1 MNKRIIA
8 SILTV
13 IMLMTML
20 PTAAFAADGESTETG
35 NSTTPEAAIY
45 LDQQHGAD
53 DNDGLSKT
61 TAVKTIE
68 KANELANEKNI
79 KDICISS
86 FYQVTGTETW
96 DLGGK
101 TLHRY
106 GLGGYMIELVSASAS
121 LTLSNIV
128 IDGAECTV
136 DATHAAET
144 DSIIKAANGGTIVL
158 NSGAILQNNKAMQFG
173 SGVLANNGVNI
184 TMEDGAIIRN
194 NTNRNYEL
202 GGGILIGNGSTF
214 TMNGGEI
221 SGNTANGGGGVA
233 IIGSTMVMNNG
244 TISNNST
251 YQTSGQGSYGAGVY
265 VADYANSSGG
275 DTLFTAT
282 PASFEMN
289 GGKITGNKALDY
301 GGGIV
306 TFPQRSQK
314 ITINIKNGEI
324 SGNKVTRGSGGAVAA
339 FFGVTEL
346 NIKDGTLTGNSA
358 YQFGGG
364 VFLYQATNVTI
375 SGGTISENKALRG
388 GGGVCLREG
397 SAVKQTGGSIEN
409 NVAKVG
415 GGIYSG
421 TYTMTG
427 GVIKDNN
434 NSLTE
439 EARLSTLGDGVFVGT
454 AFNLG
459 NDAEISTNNDV
470 YLTAG
475 DSISKEG
482 RYINV
487 ISPYTGASTA
497 KPIQIH
503 SEDRTVENT
512 EIGTQLV
519 RYMTDAGGEA
529 AAATA
534 DADGIFVPSWKMPEG
549 LAIGQSKAAGKTDWM
564 TYVPAVKIQ
573 YQWVSTD
580 NPTDVTPPANDY
592 IRTGRAY
599 TAKAQ
604 QNSHQGYTFDGWYTD
619 TTCTV
624 PYVNGTVLNTDTVLY
639 GRWKAEHGNLSVA
652 KTVAGNNGDTSKA
665 FNFTVTLGDTGI
677 NGTFGDMTFAD
688 GVATFVLKHGE
699 SKTAVGLPAGI
710 TYTVTEAEADKDGYT
725 TTSVNASG
733 SIIKDDT
740 AAVTFTNTRNSSS
753 SHHST
758 RYTLHY
764 ESNGGTAYK
773 DERYSSGTKVTLDK
787 TPTRESYTFTGW
799 YADKALTQKITSVT
813 MNSDKT
819 VYAGWEATG
828 VPDKL
833 NGDDHFA
840 YVIGYPDGKVHPKG
854 NISRAE
860 TATIFFRL
868 LKADIRDGNLT
879 ADNGFSDVAD
889 GQWHNKA
896 ISTMAKLG
904 IVKGRR
910 ADRFDPDASITRAEF
925 AAICARFNTKPVEN
939 SGSFSDISGHW
950 AENEIERAA
959 AFGWISGYPDG
970 TFRPDARITRAEAMT
985 MINRVLCRMPQSES
999 DLLDSMVT
1007 WPDNKPS
1014 DWHYL
1019 AVQEATNSHDFDRQ
1033 GEVGESWTKL
1043 TSVPDWT
1050 RYQK

>member
-1 MNKRIIA
+1 MKKRIIA

-35 NSTTPEAAIY
+35 DSTTPEAAIY

-79 KDICISS
+79 KDICLSS

-173 SGVLANNGVNI
+173 SGILANNRVNI

-251 YQTSGQGSYGAGVY
+251 YKTSGQGSYGAGVY

-301 GGGIV
+301 GGGIL
-306 TFPQRSQK
+306 TFPQQGQQ
-314 ITINIKNGEI
+314 ITININNGNI
-324 SGNKVTRGSGGAVAA
+324 SGNQVTEGSGGAVAA

-346 NIKDGTLTGNSA
+346 NIKDGTLTENSA
-358 YQFGGG
+358 RSYGGG
-364 VFLYQATNVTI
+364 VFLYDATNVTI
-375 SGGTISENKALRG
+375 SGGTISENKASQ
-388 GGGVCLREG
+388 GGGVYLWPT
-397 SAVKQTGGSIEN
+397 SAAKQTGGSIEN
-409 NVAKVG
+409 NVANAG
-415 GGIYSG
+415 GGVCGG

-439 EARLSTLGDGVFVGT
+439 TERLAAKGDGVYVGT
-454 AFNLG
+454 AFKLG
-459 NDAEISTNNDV
+459 SDAEISTNNDV
-470 YLTAG
+470 YLVKGSSVA
-475 DSISKEG
+475 KEG

-487 ISPYTGASTA
+487 ISPYTGASNA

-503 SEDRTVENT
+503 SEDRTVEDT

-519 RYMTDAGGEA
+519 RYTTDAGGEVA
-529 AAATA
+529 AAKA
-534 DADGIFVPSWKMPEG
+534 DTDGIFVPSWKVQEG
-549 LAIGQSKAAGKTDWM
+549 LVIGQSKAAGKTDWM
-564 TYVPAVKIQ
+564 TYVPNRHGDL
-573 YQWVSTD
+573 T
-580 NPTDVTPPANDY
+580 VT
-592 IRTGRAY
+592 
-599 TAKAQ
+599 
-604 QNSHQGYTFDGWYTD
+604 
-619 TTCTV
+619 
-624 PYVNGTVLNTDTVLY
+624 
-639 GRWKAEHGNLSVA
+639 
-652 KTVAGNNGDTSKA
+652 KTVAGNAGDTSKA

-677 NGTFGDMTFAD
+677 NGTFGEMTFTD
-688 GVATFVLKHGE
+688 GAATFALKHGE
-699 SKTAVGLPAGI
+699 SKTAKDLPAGI
-710 TYTVTEAEADKDGYT
+710 TYTVTEAEADQDGYT
-725 TTSVNASG
+725 TTAANAS
-733 SIIKDDT
+733 SRIVKDATVT
-740 AAVTFTNTRNSSS
+740 AAFTNTKNSSGGS
-753 SHHST
+753 HST
-758 RYTLHY
+758 KKYTLHY
-764 ESNGGTAYK
+764 ESNGGTAYQ

-819 VYAGWEATG
+819 VYASWVATG
-828 VPDKL
+828 VPDML
-833 NGDDHFA
+833 NGDDHYA
-840 YVIGYPDGKVHPKG
+840 YVIGYPDGNVHPQG

-868 LKADIRDGNLT
+868 LKAGTRDGNLT
-879 ADNGFSDVAD
+879 AENVFADVAN
-889 GQWHNKA
+889 GKWFNKA
-896 ISTMAKLG
+896 VSTMAKLG
-904 IVKGRR
+904 IVKGRS
-910 ADRFDPDASITRAEF
+910 AETFAPDAPITRAEF
-925 AAICARFNTKPVEN
+925 AAICARFNTKPTN
-939 SGSFSDISGHW
+939 TSNSFSDISGHW
-950 AENEIERAA
+950 AEAEIERAV
-959 AFGWISGYPDG
+959 AFGWIAGYPDG
-970 TFRPDARITRAEAMT
+970 TFRPDTYITRAEAMT
-985 MINRVLCRMPQSES
+985 MINRVLCRMPQDEK
-999 DLLDSMVT
+999 DLLRTMVV
-1007 WPDNKPS
+1007 WPDNKPT
-1014 DWHYL
+1014 DWYYL
-1019 AVQEATNSHDFDRQ
+1019 AVQEATNSHEFERK
-1033 GEVGESWTKL
+1033 GAVNETWTKL
-1043 TSVPDWT
+1043 TSAPDWT
-1050 RYQK
+1050 RYQ

>member
-1 MNKRIIA
+1 MKKRIIT

-35 NSTTPEAAIY
+35 DSTTPEAAIY

-79 KDICISS
+79 KDICLSS
-86 FYQVTGTETW
+86 FYKVTGTETW

-106 GLGGYMIELVSASAS
+106 NLGGYMIELANASAS

-128 IDGAECTV
+128 IDGAECSV
-136 DATHAAET
+136 DAAHAAET

-158 NSGAILQNNKAMQFG
+158 NSGAILQNNKAAQFG
-173 SGVLANNGVNI
+173 SGILANNGVNI

-314 ITINIKNGEI
+314 ITININNGEI

-346 NIKDGTLTGNSA
+346 NIKGGTLTGNSA

-439 EARLSTLGDGVFVGT
+439 AARLSTLGDGVFVGT

-503 SEDRTVENT
+503 SEDHTVENT

-519 RYMTDAGGEA
+519 RYTTDAGGET

-580 NPTDVTPPANDY
+580 NPNDVTPPANDY

-677 NGTFGDMTFAD
+677 NGTFGEMTFAD

-764 ESNGGTAYK
+764 ESNGGTAYQ

-787 TPTRESYTFTGW
+787 VPIRESYTFTGW
-799 YADKALTQKITSVT
+799 YADQELTDKITSVT

-819 VYAGWEATG
+819 VYAGWVATG
-828 VPDKL
+828 VPDML
-833 NGDDHFA
+833 NGDDHYA
-840 YVIGYPDGKVHPKG
+840 YVIGYPDGNVHPQG

-868 LKADIRDGNLT
+868 LKADTRDGNLT
-879 ADNGFSDVAD
+879 AENVFADVAN
-889 GQWHNKA
+889 GKWFNKA
-896 ISTMAKLG
+896 VSTMAKLG
-904 IVKGRR
+904 IVKGRS
-910 ADRFDPDASITRAEF
+910 AETFAPDAPITRAEF
-925 AAICARFNTKPVEN
+925 AAICARFNTKPTN
-939 SGSFSDISGHW
+939 TSNSFSDISGHW
-950 AENEIERAA
+950 AEAEIERAV
-959 AFGWISGYPDG
+959 AFGWIAGYPDG
-970 TFRPDARITRAEAMT
+970 TFRPDTYITRAEAMT
-985 MINRVLCRMPQSES
+985 MINRVLCRMPQDEK
-999 DLLDSMVT
+999 DLLRTMVV
-1007 WPDNKPS
+1007 WPDNKPT
-1014 DWHYL
+1014 DWYYL
-1019 AVQEATNSHDFDRQ
+1019 AVQEATNSHEFERK
-1033 GEVGESWTKL
+1033 GAVNEKWTKL
-1043 TSVPDWT
+1043 TSAPDWT
-1050 RYQK
+1050 RYQ

>member
-35 NSTTPEAAIY
+35 DSTTPETAIY

-61 TAVKTIE
+61 TAVQTIE
-68 KANELANEKNI
+68 KAKELANEKNI
-79 KDICISS
+79 NDICLSS
-86 FYQVTGTETW
+86 FYRVTGTETW

-106 GLGGYMIELVSASAS
+106 GLGGYMIELADASAS

-158 NSGAILQNNKAMQFG
+158 NSGAILQNNKAAQFG
-173 SGVLANNGVNI
+173 SGILANNRVNI

-202 GGGILIGNGSTF
+202 GGGILIGNSSTF

-233 IIGSTMVMNNG
+233 IIGSTMVMNGG

-251 YQTSGQGSYGAGVY
+251 YKTSGQGSYGAGVY
-265 VADYANSSGG
+265 VADYANASGG
-275 DTLFTAT
+275 DTLFTGQ

-289 GGKITGNKALDY
+289 GGKITGNTALDY
-301 GGGIV
+301 GGGV
-306 TFPQRSQK
+306 LTFPQQSQK
-314 ITINIKNGEI
+314 ITININNGEI
-324 SGNKVTRGSGGAVAA
+324 SGNKVTKGSGGAVAA

-346 NIKDGTLTGNSA
+346 NIKGGTLTGNSA

-375 SGGTISENKALRG
+375 SGGTISKNKALRS

-580 NPTDVTPPANDY
+580 NPNDVTPPANDY

-677 NGTFGDMTFAD
+677 NGTFGEMTFAD

-879 ADNGFSDVAD
+879 ADNDFSDVAN

-904 IVKGRR
+904 IVKGRC

-925 AAICARFNTKPVEN
+925 AAICARFNTRPVEN

-1043 TSVPDWT
+1043 TSVPDWK
-1050 RYQK
+1050 RYQ

>member
-79 KDICISS
+79 KDICLSS

-106 GLGGYMIELVSASAS
+106 GLGGYMIELADASAS

-375 SGGTISENKALRG
+375 SGGTISKNKALRS

-519 RYMTDAGGEA
+519 RYTTDAGGDTA
-529 AAATA
+529 AAKA
-534 DADGIFVPSWKMPEG
+534 DEDGIFVPSWKMPEG
-549 LAIGQSKAAGKTDWM
+549 LVIGQSKATGKTDWM

-639 GRWKAEHGNLSVA
+639 GRWKATHGNLSVA

-677 NGTFGDMTFAD
+677 NGTLGEMTFAD

-879 ADNGFSDVAD
+879 ADNEFSDVSD

-896 ISTMAKLG
+896 VSTMAKLG

-939 SGSFSDISGHW
+939 SGSFSDIYGHW

-970 TFRPDARITRAEAMT
+970 TFHPDARITRAEAMT

-1019 AVQEATNSHDFDRQ
+1019 AVQEATNSHDFNRQ

-1043 TSVPDWT
+1043 TNVPDWKQ
-1050 RYQK
+1050 YQ

>member
-20 PTAAFAADGESTETG
+20 PTAAFAADGESIETG
-35 NSTTPEAAIY
+35 NSTTLETAIY

-53 DNDGLSKT
+53 DNDGLSEA

-68 KANELANEKNI
+68 KANELANANNI
-79 KDICISS
+79 NDICLSS

-101 TLHRY
+101 ALHRY
-106 GLGGYMIELVSASAS
+106 GLGGYMIELVDASAS

-158 NSGAILQNNKAMQFG
+158 NSGAILQNNKAAQFG
-173 SGVLANNGVNI
+173 SGILANNRVNI

-194 NTNRNYEL
+194 NTNSNYEL

-233 IIGSTMVMNNG
+233 IIGSTMVMHDG
-244 TISNNST
+244 VISNNST
-251 YQTSGQGSYGAGVY
+251 YRTSGQGSYGAGVY

-314 ITINIKNGEI
+314 ITININNGEI

-346 NIKDGTLTGNSA
+346 NIKDGTLTENSA
-358 YQFGGG
+358 QNYGGG
-364 VFLYQATNVTI
+364 VFLYDATNVTI
-375 SGGTISENKALRG
+375 SGGTLTGNSARRF
-388 GGGVCLREG
+388 GGGVYLNTD
-397 SAVKQTGGSIEN
+397 SAVTQTGGSIEN
-409 NVAKVG
+409 NVAYTG
-415 GGIYSG
+415 GGVCGG

-439 EARLSTLGDGVFVGT
+439 EVRLSTRGDGVFVGT

-475 DSISKEG
+475 DSIPKEG

-487 ISPYTGASTA
+487 ISQYTGASTA

-503 SEDRTVENT
+503 SEDHTVENT

-519 RYMTDAGGEA
+519 RYTTDAGGEA

-580 NPTDVTPPANDY
+580 NPNDVTPPANDY

-677 NGTFGDMTFAD
+677 NGTFGEMTFAD

-819 VYAGWEATG
+819 VYAGWEVTG

-879 ADNGFSDVAD
+879 ADNEFSDVSD

-896 ISTMAKLG
+896 VSTMAKLG

-939 SGSFSDISGHW
+939 NGSFSDISGHW

-1019 AVQEATNSHDFDRQ
+1019 AVQEATNSHDFNRQ

-1043 TSVPDWT
+1043 TSVPDWKQ
-1050 RYQK
+1050 YQ

>member
-35 NSTTPEAAIY
+35 DSTTPEAAIY

-79 KDICISS
+79 KDICLSS

-173 SGVLANNGVNI
+173 SGILANNRVNI

-233 IIGSTMVMNNG
+233 IIGSTMVMNGG

-251 YQTSGQGSYGAGVY
+251 YKTSGQGSYGAGVY
-265 VADYANSSGG
+265 VADYANASGG

-289 GGKITGNKALDY
+289 GGSICDNTALDY
-301 GGGIV
+301 GGGV
-306 TFPQRSQK
+306 LTFPQQSKK
-314 ITINIKNGEI
+314 ITININNGEI
-324 SGNKVTRGSGGAVAA
+324 SGNKVTKGSGGAVAA
-339 FFGVTEL
+339 FFDDTEL
-346 NIKDGTLTGNSA
+346 NIKGGTLTGNSA

-375 SGGTISENKALRG
+375 SGGTISENKAFRG

-439 EARLSTLGDGVFVGT
+439 EARLSTRGDGVFVGT

-580 NPTDVTPPANDY
+580 NPNDVTPPANDY

-677 NGTFGDMTFAD
+677 NGTFGEMTFAD

-879 ADNGFSDVAD
+879 ADNDFSDVSD

-896 ISTMAKLG
+896 VSTMAKLG

-1019 AVQEATNSHDFDRQ
+1019 AVQEATNSHDFNRQ

-1043 TSVPDWT
+1043 TSVPDWKQ
-1050 RYQK
+1050 YQ

>member
-1 MNKRIIA
+1 MKKRIIT

-35 NSTTPEAAIY
+35 DSTTPEAAIY

-79 KDICISS
+79 KDICLSS
-86 FYQVTGTETW
+86 FYKVTGTETW

-106 GLGGYMIELVSASAS
+106 NLGGYMIELANASAS

-128 IDGAECTV
+128 IDGAECSV
-136 DATHAAET
+136 DAAHAAET

-158 NSGAILQNNKAMQFG
+158 NSGAILQNNKAAQFG
-173 SGVLANNGVNI
+173 SGILANNGVNI

-289 GGKITGNKALDY
+289 SGKITGNKALDY

-314 ITINIKNGEI
+314 ITININNGEI

-346 NIKDGTLTGNSA
+346 NIKGGTLTGNSA

-439 EARLSTLGDGVFVGT
+439 AARLSTLGDGVFVGT

-503 SEDRTVENT
+503 SEDHTVENT

-519 RYMTDAGGEA
+519 RYTTDAGGET

-580 NPTDVTPPANDY
+580 NPNDVTPPANDY

-677 NGTFGDMTFAD
+677 NGTFGEMTFAD

-764 ESNGGTAYK
+764 ESNGGTAYQ

-787 TPTRESYTFTGW
+787 APIRESYTFTGW
-799 YADKALTQKITSVT
+799 YTDEKLTDKITSVT
-813 MNSDKT
+813 MTSDKT
-819 VYAGWEATG
+819 VYAGWVATG
-828 VPDKL
+828 VPDML
-833 NGDDHFA
+833 NGDDHDA
-840 YVIGYPDGKVHPKG
+840 YVIGYPDGNVHPQG

-868 LKADIRDGNLT
+868 LKADTRDGNLT
-879 ADNGFSDVAD
+879 AENVFADVAN
-889 GQWHNKA
+889 GKWFNKA
-896 ISTMAKLG
+896 VSTMAKLG
-904 IVKGRR
+904 IVKGRS
-910 ADRFDPDASITRAEF
+910 AETFAPDAPITRAEF
-925 AAICARFNTKPVEN
+925 AAICARFNTKPTN
-939 SGSFSDISGHW
+939 TSNSFSDISGHW
-950 AENEIERAA
+950 AEAEIERAV
-959 AFGWISGYPDG
+959 AFGWIAGYPDG
-970 TFRPDARITRAEAMT
+970 TFRPDTYITRAEAMT
-985 MINRVLCRMPQSES
+985 MINRVLCRMPQDEK
-999 DLLDSMVT
+999 DLLRTMVV

-1019 AVQEATNSHDFDRQ
+1019 AVQEATNSHEFERK
-1033 GEVGESWTKL
+1033 GAVNETWTKL
-1043 TSVPDWT
+1043 TSAPDWT
-1050 RYQK
+1050 RYQ